1 MVQDSSF
8 TFKAICLC
16 ALVAQNTGLV
26 IVTRYSKGVL
36 KEEYLASSV
45 VLMMEITKLVFA
57 SICISL
63 KAEDS
68 FLNLKDWSLA
78 GKLIWLIQNSLVM
91 SVPALCYFFQNV
103 LAYTAL
109 ENLSSSVY
117 GVLQQAKILTAAV
130 FSVILLRKKIS
141 LTRWRALVLLF
152 LGAALVEHHTF
163 QDHGDKVYGN
173 PVKGTLAMLAMIS
186 LSGFAGV
193 YYEKKLKGVNQ
204 SPQDKL
210 SVWDRNVQL
219 ATWSIGF
226 ACFGLFKDRSLIM
239 SDGLFA
245 GWSIVTVFQCFL
257 MTSGGLLVAVII
269 KYCDVIIKGMATTIA
284 LITISLT
291 GWLFLDDMLDLIFMI
306 GMSVTIIAVLNYNE
320 KQPES
325 RAKVLTDKKDVIE
338 RQNLLPPAGGG
349 KQTKDMHPE
358 DSGVEVELGISRLR
372 HSSVSNSSV

>member
-26 IVTRYSKGVL
+26 IVTRYSKAVL

-63 KAEDS
+63 KKEDS

-78 GKLIWLIQNSLVM
+78 GKLIWLIKNSLVM
-91 SVPALCYFFQNV
+91 SVPALCYFLQNV

-163 QDHGDKVYGN
+163 QDHSDKVYGN
-173 PVKGTLAMLAMIS
+173 PVEGTFAMLFMIS

-193 YYEKKLKGVNQ
+193 YYEKMLKGVNQ

-245 GWSIVTVFQCFL
+245 GWSLVTVFQCFL

-291 GWLFLDDMLDLIFMI
+291 SWLFLEDQLDLIFLI
-306 GMSVTIIAVLNYNE
+306 GMSVTIIAVLNYND
-320 KQPES
+320 KQPECP
-325 RAKVLTDKKDVIE
+325 AKGLTDKKDAIE
-338 RQNLLPPAGGG
+338 RQNLLPTAGGG
-349 KQTKDMHPE
+349 KQTKDVLPE
-358 DSGVEVELGISRLR
+358 DVEVELGISRLR
-372 HSSVSNSSV
+372 HSE